1 MVSVN
6 AKIWGEFRMKETY
19 RTDSVEKFT
28 ANYESAN
35 SMERYYQQRKMR
47 FLYDSIKIV
56 TNDNPDKIADSGAGE
71 GIFLDIAKSFN
82 QSIATIGLDIAS
94 EHCKTI
100 NKKGHYSIC
109 GDAENLPIEDN
120 SLDAVFLLDVI
131 EHFFDAKVLDEI
143 YRILKVGGM
152 LLLSTP
158 NKYGIYEYKEWVYF
172 GMHLKGIFNSLRG
185 KPRSYFPYHVNLYSK
200 REIVRTLET
209 HGFSVETVNTMG
221 FCLPFFGNLN
231 HFLKIYESKK
241 FLRVLEYFEKMA
253 ELLNFL
259 IVVRCRKIQ

>member
-1 MVSVN
+1 
-6 AKIWGEFRMKETY
+6 MKETY
-19 RTDSVEKFT
+19 RVDPVEKFT

-47 FLYDSIKIV
+47 FLYNSIKTV
-56 TNDNPDKIADSGAGE
+56 VDKNIEEVIDLGAGE
-71 GIFLDIAKSFN
+71 GIFLDISKSFN
-82 QSIATIGLDIAS
+82 QDIATIGLDIAS

-109 GDAENLPIEDN
+109 GDAENLPIKDN
-120 SLDAVFLLDVI
+120 SLDSVFLLDVI
-131 EHFFDAKVLDEI
+131 EHFYDAKVLNEI
-143 YRILKVGGM
+143 YRVLKVGGR

-172 GMHLKGIFNSLRG
+172 GMHLKDIFNSLRG

-209 HGFSVETVNTMG
+209 HGFSVENVNTMG
-221 FCLPFFGNLN
+221 FCLPFLGNVNLIFKIYKSKR
-231 HFLKIYESKK
+231 FLK
-241 FLRVLEYFEKMA
+241 VLEFFEKRA
-253 ELLNFL
+253 EFLNFL
-259 IVVRCRKIQ
+259 IVVRCRKIK